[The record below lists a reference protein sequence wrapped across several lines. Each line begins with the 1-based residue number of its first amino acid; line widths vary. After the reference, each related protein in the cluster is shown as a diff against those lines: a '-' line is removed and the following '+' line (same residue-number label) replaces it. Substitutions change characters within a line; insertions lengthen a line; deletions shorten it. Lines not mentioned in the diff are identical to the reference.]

1 MPHKKMPFNSLKV
14 SKNGIMILTLQY
26 TSGYKAGIKS
36 VHRPADLG
44 RSIHKYFCGYAS
56 RPWLVYGQS
65 INQLTLAGQWTVFGV
80 LGPSVTDQQT
90 LAGLWTLFGY

>member
-1 MPHKKMPFNSLKV
+1 
-14 SKNGIMILTLQY
+14 MIYITLQY

-44 RSIHKYFCGYAS
+44 RSIHKYFYGQAS
-56 RPWLVYGQS
+56 RPWQVYGQS
-65 INQLTLAGQWTVFGV
+65 IHQLTLAGLWTVFGV
-80 LGPSVTDQQT
+80 PGPSVTDQQT